1 MGNFQ
6 CNNYYC
12 QNVSFKPEWLS
23 ESAWEITF
31 NHNQIKPYIIDKG
44 ILKINNVNKFKLLLT
59 KKLILDFNEVRNISI
74 PINFKYKI
82 NKQNYVDIFLIF
94 SNNPTNIEKIDKDMS
109 TDNLFFIKL
118 KLIKNNIT
126 ICRSFNDKIIN
137 KRLKTDKINSFIVT
151 IENNFKFLLV
161 TEKLYNNNIINIYED
176 KYLNNI
182 TFTDIY
188 LSLYIVNKNELIEK
202 EFIELNFE

>member
-59 KKLILDFNEVRNISI
+59 KKLILYFNEVRNISI
-74 PINFKYKI
+74 PINFKYKNSDFSIAGKDQNLGNMQI
-82 NKQNYVDIFLIF
+82 NQLLGRNLEAGYATSLGVNGSAAEIIRQNMMINAANAIKIAMINCAIAP
-94 SNNPTNIEKIDKDMS
+94 NNA
-109 TDNLFFIKL
+109 
-118 KLIKNNIT
+118 
-126 ICRSFNDKIIN
+126 FN
-137 KRLKTDKINSFIVT
+137 V
-151 IENNFKFLLV
+151 
-161 TEKLYNNNIINIYED
+161 
-176 KYLNNI
+176 
-182 TFTDIY
+182 
-188 LSLYIVNKNELIEK
+188 
-202 EFIELNFE
+202 